1 MNGYA
6 LLLFLHVVSVI
17 VWLGAGTTLALLG
30 VYARGHDDRLLSQR
44 LRELPRWIGPRVF
57 APASFGALGF
67 GLALM
72 ADGHWGVRLWIVLG
86 LAAFATSA
94 LLNAGVRLPLERRLA
109 QGGRDRERTL
119 RLLVRLPLLELTVL
133 YLTVADMV
141 AKPSAS
147 STGTLAVGGAI
158 LALALAAV
166 VAALFPSAPAREV
179 TAR

>member
-30 VYARGHDDRLLSQR
+30 VYARGHDDRLMLQR

-72 ADGHWGVRLWIVLG
+72 ADGHWGVRLWIVFG
-86 LAAFATSA
+86 LAAFLTSA
-94 LLNAGVRLPLERRLA
+94 GLNAGVRFPLERRLA
-109 QGGRDRERTL
+109 RGGPDRERTS
-119 RLLVRLPLLELTVL
+119 RVLVRLPLLELTVL

-141 AKPSAS
+141 AKPTVS
-147 STGTLAVGGAI
+147 STGTLAAGGAI

-166 VAALFPSAPAREV
+166 LTALLPSAPSKEV

>member
-1 MNGYA
+1 MNGYT

-30 VYARGHDDRLLSQR
+30 VYARGHDDRLLLER
-44 LRELPRWIGPRVF
+44 LRELPRWLGPRVF

-72 ADGHWGVRLWIVLG
+72 ADGHWGAQLWIALG

-94 LLNAGVRLPLERRLA
+94 GLNAGVRLPLERRLA
-109 QGGRDRERTL
+109 RGRDRERTS
-119 RLLVRLPLLELTVL
+119 RLLARLPVLELTVL

-141 AKPSAS
+141 AKPSLS
-147 STGTLAVGGAI
+147 STGTLVTGGAI

-166 VAALFPSAPAREV
+166 LTALLPSAATRE
-179 TAR
+179 AAS